1 MALTDEQI
9 EALADDYLVEIYQTF
24 EKNVIQD
31 IARRV
36 RSTDRL
42 TETAEIMAR
51 NMHEQ
56 GFSTAQIHTEVMRVL
71 RADPAYVMTV
81 AENTRQYK
89 AMVTAEIKATVQ
101 EARKAGNELIASA
114 GTMAYNNDLSMW
126 ELAGDTL
133 KTQPNQLS
141 QIVNSFQRDLNG
153 QLRNLTRSTGFKGTL
168 LGTTGV
174 KQAYQ
179 RALDVALLEVST
191 GTFSFDAA
199 VNMVVKELA
208 HSGLRSIDY
217 ASGRSYQLD
226 TAARMCVRTSTNQLA
241 GRITERN
248 VRSSSTDLV
257 IVSQHEGS
265 RPEHA
270 DVENQIFSLS
280 GKSDVYPAF
289 SDPLPVDGGNGAGYG
304 DAAGICGV
312 NCRHT
317 FYPYWEGVSEIP
329 EALPEFEPV
338 EVDGKTYDYYKAT
351 QEQRSMEREIRA
363 LRREQY
369 SAGSPGEAQEIAR
382 KISAKTDD
390 YHRFSEE
397 VGIRAKDNRLRVVA

>member
-9 EALADDYLVEIYQTF
+9 EKLADDYLVGLYQNM
-24 EKNVIQD
+24 EKDVLQD

-36 RSTDRL
+36 RKTDRF

-56 GFSTAQIHTEVMRVL
+56 GYSTAQIYAEVMRIL
-71 RADPAYVMTV
+71 QADPEYIQFV
-81 AENTRQYK
+81 AENTKAYK
-89 AMVTAEIKATVQ
+89 AEVTEIINQTTRDAK
-101 EARKAGNELIASA
+101 KAGNELVAEA
-114 GTMAYNNDLSMW
+114 GDMAFNNDMSMW
-126 ELAGDTL
+126 ELAGQDL
-133 KTQPNQLS
+133 SKPNNMTQ
-141 QIVNSFQRDLNG
+141 IINSFQKDLNG
-153 QLRNLTRSTGFKGTL
+153 QLKNLTGTTGFKGTI

-179 RALDVALLEVST
+179 RALDTALLEVST
-191 GTFSFDAA
+191 GTFSFDEA
-199 VNMVVKELA
+199 VNKVVTEMA

-226 TAARMCVRTSTNQLA
+226 TSARMCVRTSMNQMA
-241 GRITERN
+241 GRITEAN
-248 VRSSSTDLV
+248 CKSSGVDLV
-257 IVSQHEGS
+257 IVSQHEGA

-270 DVENQIFSLS
+270 DVENKVFSMS
-280 GKSDVYPAF
+280 GKSDKYPDF
-289 SDPLPVDGGNGAGYG
+289 SDPLPCDGGEGAGYG

-317 FYPYWEGVSEIP
+317 FYPFWEGISEIP
-329 EALPEFEPV
+329 EPLETWEDK
-338 EVDGKTYDYYKAT
+338 EVDGKTYDYYDAT
-351 QEQRSMEREIRA
+351 QHQRSMEREIRA
-363 LRREQY
+363 LKREEY
-369 SAGSPGEAQEIAR
+369 VADPEHKAEIDR
-382 KISAKTDD
+382 KIKAKTQE